1 MENINEIIQSYLE
14 IPVVQI
20 VISVLMCLYAFLK
33 IFGCTSLGK
42 KALNKLAGLHN
53 SSRKD
58 YEYLTSEYENF
69 KRNKKEEIEEIKKE
83 YELKLYT
90 EKEYQKAFEKFVVN
104 ALGQINND
112 KVKKVIAEFDFTRND
127 NPVLIEEIEKA
138 KQQVRDEYEDKI
150 NYLLKKVEEIENGK
164 EKDINGTPEEEQI

>member
-14 IPVVQI
+14 IPAVQI
-20 VISVLMCLYAFLK
+20 VISVLMVLYAFLR

-42 KALNKLAGLHN
+42 KALNKLTGLHN

-69 KRNKKEEIEEIKKE
+69 KRTKKE

-150 NYLLKKVEEIENGK
+150 NYLMKKVEEIENGK